1 MINLWNSFEDIKYKE
16 DVGKQYFEKMR
27 SRNNSFFISMPEN
40 LETFLGESK
49 KYLVFYTS
57 SDDEVAGLWDKNSRP
72 FGEQIDAI
80 KKLIDYFNDQDNYKL
95 IIRIHPNLKNKSEIE
110 QSRWSGLEHSR
121 NVQIIKSD
129 QKIDSYELMMKSTG
143 VISYGSTIGLE
154 AAYSKIPSAVL
165 CHCFYDLIGPV
176 KVIFSIKELTEWI
189 TGLGNLTEVE
199 MEKNK
204 TSALIR
210 GFYMSKAGLHFSNA
224 QIYETGEGS
233 WLCSTY
239 FGFKI
244 EPNRFSKIY
253 YQLNHYLKLRRR
265 KIDLQ

>member
-1 MINLWNSFEDIKYKE
+1 
-16 DVGKQYFEKMR
+16 MR
-27 SRNNSFFISMPEN
+27 SRNNSFFISVPEN
-40 LETFLGESK
+40 LETFLGEHK

-57 SDDEVAGLWDKNSRP
+57 SDDEVAGLWEKNSRP
-72 FGEQIDAI
+72 FGEQIDAV
-80 KKLIDYFNDQDNYKL
+80 KKLIEYFSDQDNYKL

-110 QSRWSGLEHSR
+110 QSRWSGLEQSR

-129 QKIDSYELMMKSTG
+129 QKIDSYELMMKSAG

-176 KVIFSIKELTEWI
+176 KLIFSMKELTEWI

-199 MEKNK
+199 MEKKK
-204 TSALIR
+204 TLALIR
-210 GFYMSKAGLHFSNA
+210 GFYMSQAGLHFTNA
-224 QIYETGEGS
+224 QIRETGEGS

-244 EPNRFSKIY
+244 EPIRFLKIY

-265 KIDLQ
+265 KIKLQ